1 MEYPSWRRTCFAGA
15 GAMLAWNAD
24 PVERL
29 DLFLNGHSGAVAQSL
44 FWTETRIERI
54 SVNYVLVL
62 ALGIGIV
69 GGFRSLTAPA
79 VVAWG
84 AHLSWL
90 NLHGSPLAFM
100 GSTPAVAI
108 FSLLAIGELIADKL
122 PLIPKR
128 TAPAPLM
135 ARVVTGGLCGA
146 CICAAVG
153 KSLLAGTLLGGIGG
167 IVGAFLGYGIRRR
180 LDLHIKDLVVAV
192 CEDLVAVGLALF
204 LVSR

>member
-15 GAMLAWNAD
+15 GAMPAWNAN

-29 DLFLNGHSGAVAQSL
+29 DLFLHGHSSAVAQSL
-44 FWTETRIERI
+44 FWTETRIKTI
-54 SVNYVLVL
+54 SLNYVFVL

-69 GGFRSLTAPA
+69 AGLRSLTAPA

-122 PLIPKR
+122 PMIPKR

-146 CICAAVG
+146 CLCAAVG

-180 LDLHIKDLVVAV
+180 LDLHIKDLVIAV
-192 CEDLVAVGLALF
+192 CEDVVAVGMALF

>member
-1 MEYPSWRRTCFAGA
+1 MECPSRRRTCFAGA

-69 GGFRSLTAPA
+69 AGLRSLTAPA

-100 GSTPAVAI
+100 GSTTAVAV
-108 FSLLAIGELIADKL
+108 FSLLAIGELVVDKL
-122 PLIPKR
+122 PTTPKR
-128 TAPAPLM
+128 TAPVGLI
-135 ARVVTGGLCGA
+135 ARIITGGLCGA
-146 CICAAVG
+146 CLCAVVG
-153 KSLLAGTLLGGIGG
+153 TSLLAGALLGGIGG
-167 IVGAFLGYGIRRR
+167 IVGAFLGYGMRRR
-180 LDLHIKDLVVAV
+180 LDLHIKDLVIAV
-192 CEDLVAVGLALF
+192 CEDAVAIGLALF